1 MLQEMMESRMNSW
14 QKKPRVL
21 IVDDDDEFMADLK
34 ILLSSEF
41 EVSTAMGTLRA
52 SELLAEHRYD
62 CLLLDLNMPGHF
74 GVDPAYE
81 GLAFLGHIR
90 TDMGMKAGA
99 RIPVIILTAHA
110 QSDSMA
116 TAKKYGIANLY
127 TKPPDVKRLTAAI
140 WNVVTQAKSN

>member
-1 MLQEMMESRMNSW
+1 MNSW

-34 ILLSSEF
+34 ILLSPEF
-41 EVSTAMGTLRA
+41 EVSTAMGTRRA
-52 SELLAEHRYD
+52 SELLAGHCYD
-62 CLLLDLNMPGHF
+62 CLLLDLNMPQHF
-74 GVDPAYE
+74 GMDPAYE

-90 TDMGMKAGA
+90 TEMDLESGG
-99 RIPVIILTAHA
+99 RLPVIILTAHA

-116 TAKKYGIANLY
+116 TAQKYGISNLY

-140 WNVVTQAKSN
+140 WNIVTQAKSS

>member
-1 MLQEMMESRMNSW
+1 MSSW

-34 ILLSSEF
+34 ILLSPEF
-41 EVSTAMGTLRA
+41 DVSTAMGTRRA
-52 SELLAEHRYD
+52 SELLARHCFD
-62 CLLLDLNMPGHF
+62 CLLLDLHMPEHF
-74 GVDPAYE
+74 GADPAYE

-90 TDMGMKAGA
+90 TDMDMKTGG

-110 QSDSMA
+110 QADSMA
-116 TAKKYGIANLY
+116 TAQKYGIANLY

-140 WNVVTQAKSN
+140 WNVVTRAKGN

>member
-1 MLQEMMESRMNSW
+1 MLPELMEYRMNSW

-41 EVSTAMGTLRA
+41 DVSTAMGTRRA
-52 SELLAEHRYD
+52 SELLARHCFD
-62 CLLLDLNMPGHF
+62 CLLLDLHMPGHF
-74 GVDPAYE
+74 GIDPAYE

-90 TDMGMKAGA
+90 TDMEMKAGA
-99 RIPVIILTAHA
+99 RLPVIILTAHA

-116 TAKKYGIANLY
+116 TAQKYGIANLY

-140 WNVVTQAKSN
+140 WNVVIQAKGN